1 MNKIMNILHVIA
13 NIAICTSL
21 LSDTYHRFG
30 ATKRK
35 KEVTSSLD
43 DEYDNTIWAAGG
55 TYHHCPWR
63 GCIHVEGH
71 QKISDDAEEENQ

>member
-1 MNKIMNILHVIA
+1 MKKLLNLIGIIA

-35 KEVTSSLD
+35 KEVTPCLD
-43 DEYDNTIWAAGG
+43 NEYDE
-55 TYHHCPWR
+55 
-63 GCIHVEGH
+63 V
-71 QKISDDAEEENQ
+71 

>member
-43 DEYDNTIWAAGG
+43 DEYDNTI
-55 TYHHCPWR
+55 
-63 GCIHVEGH
+63 
-71 QKISDDAEEENQ
+71 

>member
-1 MNKIMNILHVIA
+1 MKQIINLLAIVA

-35 KEVTSSLD
+35 KDVTPCLNG
-43 DEYDNTIWAAGG
+43 EYDT
-55 TYHHCPWR
+55 
-63 GCIHVEGH
+63 V
-71 QKISDDAEEENQ
+71 